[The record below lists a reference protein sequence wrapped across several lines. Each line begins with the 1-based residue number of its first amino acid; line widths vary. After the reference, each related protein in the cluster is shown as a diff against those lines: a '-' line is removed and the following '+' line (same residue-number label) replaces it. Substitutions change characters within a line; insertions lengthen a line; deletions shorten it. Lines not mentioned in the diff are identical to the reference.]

1 MEGVKML
8 GQKGLLSILCILVFT
23 LFLIG
28 CNDEAAQEIETAAQ
42 PADQALNSE
51 VIDQDEHLEDLVRYG
66 PQDRLPGSLKFASV
80 SLQAAGVDFF
90 NEQQNHQ
97 EDRNSQETSTVI
109 DTSDQKPQ
117 QAEQVAETDQV
128 QPPEPPEKQKEE
140 EEKEPEKE
148 EADIEPEEEF
158 QPPKPGTMEYI
169 LWQQGK
175 HPSQKKQSPQTTTE
189 TTTTIIQDQEG
200 GIYYQE
206 ESTVITTN

>member
-140 EEKEPEKE
+140 EKEPEKE

>member
-1 MEGVKML
+1 MEGVKMF
-8 GQKGLLSILCILVFT
+8 GQRGLLSILCILLFA

-28 CNDEAAQEIETAAQ
+28 CNDKATPEIETTVQ
-42 PADQALNSE
+42 PADQALNAE
-51 VIDQDEHLEDLVRYG
+51 VTDQDQHLEDLVRYG

-80 SLQAAGVDFF
+80 SLQEAGVDFF
-90 NEQQNHQ
+90 NDQKDNQ
-97 EDRNSQETSTVI
+97 EDMSSQETNTVI

-117 QAEQVAETDQV
+117 QVEEVAETDQV
-128 QPPEPPEKQKEE
+128 QPPEQPDKQKE

-148 EADIEPEEEF
+148 EMDLEPEEEF

-189 TTTTIIQDQEG
+189 TTTTVIQDEEG